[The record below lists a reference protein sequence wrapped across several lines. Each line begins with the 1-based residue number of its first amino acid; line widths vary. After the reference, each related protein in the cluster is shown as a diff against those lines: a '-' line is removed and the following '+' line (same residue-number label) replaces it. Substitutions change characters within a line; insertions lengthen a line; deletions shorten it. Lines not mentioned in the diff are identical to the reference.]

1 MIRSNLFLENIII
14 KSKTMTKIKTMQK
27 IKNYI
32 NGELVEP
39 KNLRY
44 LDNYEPAT
52 GKVYSLIPE
61 SDNDDLELAV
71 SSAEKAKKS
80 WADTSSEE
88 RSNLLMKLADAIESA
103 SEELARAEAIDN
115 GKPISFA
122 RAVDSYRSAA
132 NIRFF
137 ANAATQF
144 SSECHDMGNVG
155 VNYTLR
161 QPIGIVGCISPW
173 NLPLYLFT
181 WKIAPALASG
191 NCVIAKP
198 SEITPMT
205 AYIFSR
211 LCIEVGIPKGVIN
224 ILHGTGQSIGA
235 PLCDHEKVKAISF
248 TGGSSTGKAIA
259 SVIAPKLKKFSLEL
273 GGKNPTLVFADACSN
288 EEELES
294 ITNEVVRSAF
304 SNQGQICLCG
314 SRIYIESSIY
324 EKFKEKFI
332 DKVQQLVIGDPLEE
346 STQHGALVS
355 KPHRDKVYSYIQ
367 LAKDEGGTILT
378 GGNKVSLDGR
388 CENGYFIEPTVIEGL
403 SSECRV
409 NQEEIFGPVCT
420 IQPFDSE
427 AEVLEKANGTEYG
440 LATSIWS
447 KDISRCHRLSTQLD
461 FGIVWIN
468 SWLLR
473 DLRTPFGGMKSSGMG
488 REGGLE
494 AMRFFTEPKNVCI
507 KY

>member
-1 MIRSNLFLENIII
+1 M
-14 KSKTMTKIKTMQK
+14 KKIE
-27 IKNYI
+27 NYI
-32 NGELVEP
+32 NGELQP
-39 KNLRY
+39 PINGNY
-44 LDNYEPAT
+44 IDNFEPAT
-52 GKVYSLIPE
+52 GNIYSQTPE
-61 SDNDDLELAV
+61 SDSQDLELAV
-71 SSAEKAKKS
+71 SSAEAAKAD
-80 WADTSSEE
+80 WGNLSSEE
-88 RSNLLMKLADAIESA
+88 RSKLLMKLAGAIEAA
-103 SEELARAEAIDN
+103 SEELAKAEAIDN
-115 GKPISFA
+115 GKPIAFA

-144 SSECHDMGNVG
+144 ASECHDMGDVG

-161 QPIGIVGCISPW
+161 QPIGVVGCISPW

-181 WKIAPALASG
+181 WKIAPALAAG

-224 ILHGTGQSIGA
+224 ILHGTGLSIGA
-235 PLCDHEKVKAISF
+235 PLVEHEKIKAISF

-273 GGKNPTLVFADACSN
+273 GGKNPTLIFSDALQT
-288 EEELES
+288 EEDLEKVVS
-294 ITNEVVRSAF
+294 EVVRSAF

-314 SRIYIESSIY
+314 SRIYVETPSY
-324 EKFKEKFI
+324 EKFKKLFVS
-332 DKVQQLVIGDPLEE
+332 KVSQLKIGDPLEE
-346 STQHGALVS
+346 ETQLGALVS
-355 KPHRDKVYSYIQ
+355 EAHYDKVYSYIE
-367 LAKDEGGTILT
+367 LAKQEGGNVLS
-378 GGNKVSLDGR
+378 GGSKVQVEGR
-388 CENGYFIEPTVIEGL
+388 CNGGYFIEPTVIEGL

-427 AEVLEKANGTEYG
+427 EEVLDKANGTEYG

-468 SWLLR
+468 TWLLR

>member
-1 MIRSNLFLENIII
+1 M
-14 KSKTMTKIKTMQK
+14 
-27 IKNYI
+27 
-32 NGELVEP
+32 
-39 KNLRY
+39 
-44 LDNYEPAT
+44 
-52 GKVYSLIPE
+52 
-61 SDNDDLELAV
+61 
-71 SSAEKAKKS
+71 
-80 WADTSSEE
+80 
-88 RSNLLMKLADAIESA
+88 LLMKLADAIEAA
-103 SEELARAEAIDN
+103 SDELAKAEAIDN
-115 GKPISFA
+115 GKPIAFA

-137 ANAATQF
+137 ANATTQF
-144 SSECHDMGNVG
+144 SSECHDMGAVG

-198 SEITPMT
+198 SEVTPMT

-224 ILHGTGQSIGA
+224 ILHGTGPSIGA
-235 PLCDHEKVKAISF
+235 PLVEHDKIKAISF

-273 GGKNPTLVFADACSN
+273 GGKNPTLVFSDSCNSSSDF
-288 EEELES
+288 EKTVS
-294 ITNEVVRSAF
+294 EVARAAF

-314 SRIYIESSIY
+314 SRIYIEKSIY
-324 EKFKEKFI
+324 EKFRTAFVEKI
-332 DKVQQLVIGDPLEE
+332 TELKMGDPLDEK
-346 STQHGALVS
+346 TQHGALVS
-355 KPHRDKVYSYIQ
+355 EQHRDKVYSYIE
-367 LAKDEGGTILT
+367 LAKEEGGTILT
-378 GGNKVSLDGR
+378 GGNMVTVEGR
-388 CENGYFIEPTVIEGL
+388 CQDGYFIEPTVIEGL
-403 SSECRV
+403 SSDCRV

-420 IQPFDSE
+420 IQPFE
-427 AEVLEKANGTEYG
+427 TEEEVLAKANGTEYG
-440 LATSIWS
+440 LATSVWS
-447 KDISRCHRLSTQLD
+447 QDISRCHRLSTQLD

-468 SWLLR
+468 TWLLR

>member
-1 MIRSNLFLENIII
+1 
-14 KSKTMTKIKTMQK
+14 MQK
-27 IKNYI
+27 IQNYI
-32 NGELVEP
+32 NGELLSP
-39 KNLRY
+39 INNQY
-44 LDNYEPAT
+44 LDNVEPAT
-52 GKVYSLIPE
+52 GKLYSLIPE
-61 SDNDDLELAV
+61 SDADDLELAV
-71 SSAEKAKKS
+71 NAAEKAQQA
-80 WADTSSEE
+80 WADLPSEN
-88 RSNLLMKLADAIESA
+88 RSTLLMKLADAIESA
-103 SEELARAEAIDN
+103 SEELAKAEAIDN
-115 GKPISFA
+115 GKPIAFA

-144 SSECHDMGNVG
+144 SSECHDMGSIG

-211 LCIEVGIPKGVIN
+211 LCIEVGMPKGVIN
-224 ILHGTGQSIGA
+224 ILHGTGPAIGA
-235 PLCDHEKVKAISF
+235 PLVEHKKIKAISF

-259 SVIAPKLKKFSLEL
+259 SVIAPMLKKFSLEL
-273 GGKNPTLVFADACSN
+273 GGKNPTLVFADSCNTADDFEKTVS
-288 EEELES
+288 
-294 ITNEVVRSAF
+294 EVARAAF

-314 SRIYIESSIY
+314 SRVYVERSIF
-324 EKFKEKFI
+324 EDFKTAFVN
-332 DKVQQLVIGDPLEE
+332 KVKELKIGDPLEE

-355 KPHRDKVYSYIQ
+355 KAHRDKVYSYIE
-367 LAKDEGGTILT
+367 LAKEEGGTIIT
-378 GGNKVSLDGR
+378 GGNKIKLEGR
-388 CENGYFIEPTVIEGL
+388 CANGYFIEPTVIEGL

-427 AEVLEKANGTEYG
+427 QEVLAKANGTEYG

-447 KDISRCHRLSTQLD
+447 KDISRCHRLSSQLD

-494 AMRFFTEPKNVCI
+494 AMRFFTEPKNICI

>member
-1 MIRSNLFLENIII
+1 
-14 KSKTMTKIKTMQK
+14 MQK
-27 IKNYI
+27 IQNYI
-32 NGELVEP
+32 NGELAAPV
-39 KNLRY
+39 NNHY
-44 LDNYEPAT
+44 LDNFEPAT

-61 SDNDDLELAV
+61 SDISDLELAV
-71 SSAEKAKKS
+71 NAAEQAQQS
-80 WADTSSEE
+80 WAELPSEQ
-88 RSNLLMKLADAIESA
+88 RSTLLMKLADAIEAA
-103 SEELARAEAIDN
+103 SDELAKAEAIDN
-115 GKPISFA
+115 GKPIAFA

-137 ANAATQF
+137 ASAATQF
-144 SSECHDMGNVG
+144 SSECHDMGAVG

-198 SEITPMT
+198 SEVTPMT

-224 ILHGTGQSIGA
+224 ILHGSGPSIGA
-235 PLCDHEKVKAISF
+235 PLVAHQKIKAISF
-248 TGGSSTGKAIA
+248 TGGSATGRAIA
-259 SVIAPKLKKFSLEL
+259 STIAPMLKKFSLEL
-273 GGKNPTLVFADACSN
+273 GGKNPTLVFADSCNSKSD
-288 EEELES
+288 LEKVVS
-294 ITNEVVRSAF
+294 EVARAAF

-314 SRIYIESSIY
+314 SRIYIEQSIY
-324 EKFKEKFI
+324 EEFKNKFVKTIE
-332 DKVQQLVIGDPLEE
+332 QLKIGDPLDET
-346 STQHGALVS
+346 TQHGALVS
-355 KPHRDKVYSYIQ
+355 EQHRDKVYSYIE
-367 LAKDEGGTILT
+367 LAKEEGGSILT
-378 GGNKVSLDGR
+378 GGNKITIEGR
-388 CENGYFIEPTVIEGL
+388 CANGYFIEPTVIEGL
-403 SSECRV
+403 SSDCRV

-427 AEVLEKANGTEYG
+427 KEVLLKANGTEYG

-447 KDISRCHRLSTQLD
+447 SDISRCHRLSSQLD

-468 SWLLR
+468 TWLLR

>member
-1 MIRSNLFLENIII
+1 
-14 KSKTMTKIKTMQK
+14 MQK
-27 IKNYI
+27 IRNYI
-32 NGELVEP
+32 NGELIAPV
-39 KNLRY
+39 NNQY

-52 GKVYSLIPE
+52 GKVYSLTPE
-61 SDNDDLELAV
+61 SDSADLELAV
-71 SSAEKAKKS
+71 KAAEQAKQE
-80 WADTSSEE
+80 WADMSHES
-88 RSNLLMKLADAIESA
+88 RSTLLMKLADAIEA
-103 SEELARAEAIDN
+103 AGDELAKAEAIDN
-115 GKPISFA
+115 GKPIAFA

-144 SSECHDMGNVG
+144 SSECHDMGAVG

-198 SEITPMT
+198 SEVTPMT

-224 ILHGTGQSIGA
+224 ILHGTGPSIGA
-235 PLCDHEKVKAISF
+235 PLVDHNKIKAISF

-259 SVIAPKLKKFSLEL
+259 SIIAPKLKKFSLEL
-273 GGKNPTLVFADACSN
+273 GGKNPTLVFADSCSSDSDF
-288 EEELES
+288 EKTVS
-294 ITNEVVRSAF
+294 EVARAAF

-314 SRIYIESSIY
+314 SRVYIEKSIY
-324 EKFKEKFI
+324 EKFKAAFIEKI
-332 DKVQQLVIGDPLEE
+332 AQLRIGDPLDEK
-346 STQHGALVS
+346 TQHGALVS
-355 KPHRDKVYSYIQ
+355 EQHRDKVYSYIE
-367 LAKDEGGTILT
+367 LAKEEGGTILT
-378 GGNKVSLDGR
+378 GGKKVTIDGR
-388 CENGYFIEPTVIEGL
+388 CQDGYFIEPTVIEGL

-420 IQPFDSE
+420 LQSFE
-427 AEVLEKANGTEYG
+427 TEEEVLAKANGTEYG
-440 LATSIWS
+440 LATSVWS
-447 KDISRCHRLSTQLD
+447 QDISRCHRLTTQLD

-468 SWLLR
+468 TWLLR